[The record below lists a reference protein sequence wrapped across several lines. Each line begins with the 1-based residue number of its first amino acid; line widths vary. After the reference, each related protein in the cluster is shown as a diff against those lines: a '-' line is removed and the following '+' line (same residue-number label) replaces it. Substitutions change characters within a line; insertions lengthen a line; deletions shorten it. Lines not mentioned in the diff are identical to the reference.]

1 MIEPDHCAE
10 AVGRTSASAQGRD
23 SVLGGHLVCAASL
36 NAGAM
41 AWLTLWAS
49 NSPCHREGLSLSVTG
64 LGVLCACLVTAA
76 ATCKLAA
83 WCGLKKRDGRITAPA
98 EDDVPRTRCWTSR
111 SAEDDVPRT
120 RCWTSRLMDPQTAHF
135 MRLSGDIRV
144 CYEAVTG
151 FLEENPS
158 RPVGDPGTWVT
169 LRARLVALAAELDA
183 PDFEE
188 PLTPHP
194 PPLPQ
199 ADKIVPGD
207 VVQWRDYLVLAWRRT
222 QNRPISR
229 SRLEACWDRSIRISR
244 IT

>member
-1 MIEPDHCAE
+1 MIAPDHCAE

-98 EDDVPRTRCWTSR
+98 EDDVPRTW
-111 SAEDDVPRT
+111 
-120 RCWTSRLMDPQTAHF
+120 CWTSRLMDPQTAHF

-158 RPVGDPGTWVT
+158 RPVSDPGTWVT
-169 LRARLVALAAELDA
+169 LRGRLVALAAELDA

-188 PLTPHP
+188 PLTPHPPP